1 MEQNTTWPAVISV
14 QMITELRRAVKKLI
28 GVDVAVPAFAIS
40 LSDASPS
47 TCLTLTAVA
56 PGGGRLCEPFT
67 RSALELS
74 AVRSIQKNGNRL
86 TNSSRIIA
94 DQAATRPQA
103 MLFLSRVRASA
114 RAPGTPAGRAPGGE
128 MVFDMSAPLT

>member
-1 MEQNTTWPAVISV
+1 MEQNTIWPAVISV

-28 GVDVAVPAFAIS
+28 GVDVAVPALAIS
-40 LSDASPS
+40 LSDARPS
-47 TCLTLTAVA
+47 TCLMFTVVA
-56 PGGGRLCEPFT
+56 PGGAKLCEPLT
-67 RSALELS
+67 SSALELS

-94 DQAATRPQA
+94 AQAATRPQG
-103 MLFLSRVRASA
+103 MPSLSRVRGAGRGPA
-114 RAPGTPAGRAPGGE
+114 TPAGRAPAGE

>member
-1 MEQNTTWPAVISV
+1 MEQNTIWPTVISV
-14 QMITELRRAVKKLI
+14 QMITELRSAVKKLI

-40 LSDASPS
+40 LLDASPS
-47 TCLTLTAVA
+47 TCLMLTLVA
-56 PGGGRLCEPFT
+56 PGGVRLCAPLT
-67 RSALELS
+67 SSALELS

-94 DQAATRPQA
+94 AHAATRPQA
-103 MLFLSRVRASA
+103 MRCLSRVRAA
-114 RAPGTPAGRAPGGE
+114 VRVPATPAGRAPGGE